1 VQNYQLHLTQIL
13 LSILTTPIQLYDI
26 EVSHIKAMEKKLKRR
41 QEDEGKQECWREDK
55 EMKEN
60 KKIKRREP
68 KSRRWKWQTSP
79 LRNLSIQLVKPS
91 LIISLSY
98 FAKCLTLLNNLE
110 NPHQSLSPWLSHSL
124 HPYQANFLPQSFDYV
139 VLNGVFMLCYFLSY
153 SCTESY
159 VCWLREVQSLENSK
173 ASVTLVHKFPDVLLC
188 M

>member
-1 VQNYQLHLTQIL
+1 
-13 LSILTTPIQLYDI
+13 
-26 EVSHIKAMEKKLKRR
+26 MKK
-41 QEDEGKQECWREDK
+41 
-55 EMKEN
+55 N

-79 LRNLSIQLVKPS
+79 LRNLSIQLLKPS
-91 LIISLSY
+91 LGISVSY

-124 HPYQANFLPQSFDYV
+124 HPYQANFMPQSFVHISVRQIETTLKQINTFVVLFDYV

-159 VCWLREVQSLENSK
+159 MCWLREVQSLENSK
-173 ASVTLVHKFPDVLLC
+173 ASVTPVHKNSQCITMHVVFPFF
-188 M
+188 